1 MNISEF
7 IGAEFDL
14 KSYLFDKLSEEI
26 GINITEIE

>member
-1 MNISEF
+1 MNMSKF
-7 IGAEFDL
+7 IDPEFDL